1 MATLRRCSSIR
12 CKGAGSRRECCVLAG
27 GGGDVEAAALE
38 LGMVVGAA
46 EVPPRASIPA
56 SY

>member
-1 MATLRRCSSIR
+1 MATLHRRSSIR
-12 CKGAGSRRECCVLAG
+12 CKGVGSRRECCVLAG
-27 GGGDVEAAALE
+27 GGEVETAALK

-46 EVPPRASIPA
+46 EVAPRASIPA